1 MRHRVLAVAI
11 LLTLPALVAAQQGGG
26 RNVAGSELKK
36 IGGTFAKIKLPAASD
51 IDDMNIARM
60 LIDKRGKI
68 SLADDAV
75 ALLQSL
81 QKKFH
86 DRIVPALESYE
97 AARTKYRELTGA
109 PDAGVSADN
118 ADEIQRALQAAVR
131 PLNAIREQR
140 KADATEALTIVPES
154 QRVAAAALIKEQDG
168 EFAKMIPRGG
178 GNRGGL

>member
-1 MRHRVLAVAI
+1 MRYRNFTI
-11 LLTLPALVAAQQGGG
+11 GMLVAFPAFAVAQQGGG

-36 IGGTFAKIKLPAASD
+36 IGGTFAKVKLPAPND
-51 IDDMNIARM
+51 VDDMNIARM
-60 LIDKRGKI
+60 LIDKHDKL

-75 ALLQSL
+75 AVLQPL

-86 DRIVPALESYE
+86 DSIAPALEAYD

-118 ADEIQRALQAAVR
+118 ADEIQKALQAAIL

-140 KADATEALTIVPES
+140 KADATEALVVVPEA
-154 QRVAAAALIKEQDG
+154 QRAGAAALIKEQDG
-168 EFAKMIPRGG
+168 DFVKMIPRSG

>member
-11 LLTLPALVAAQQGGG
+11 LLTLPALVVAQQGGN
-26 RNVAGSELKK
+26 RNIAGSELKK
-36 IGGTFAKIKLPAASD
+36 IGGNFAKVKLPSPSD
-51 IDDMNIARM
+51 VDDMNIARM
-60 LIDKRGKI
+60 LIDKRAKI

-75 ALLQSL
+75 ALLQPL
-81 QKKFH
+81 QKKIH
-86 DRIVPALESYE
+86 DGMAPVLEAYD

-109 PDAGVSADN
+109 PDAGASADN
-118 ADEIQRALQAAVR
+118 ADEIQRALQVAVR

-140 KADATEALTIVPES
+140 KADATEALLIVPEA
-154 QRVAAAALIKEQDG
+154 QRAAAAALIKEQDA